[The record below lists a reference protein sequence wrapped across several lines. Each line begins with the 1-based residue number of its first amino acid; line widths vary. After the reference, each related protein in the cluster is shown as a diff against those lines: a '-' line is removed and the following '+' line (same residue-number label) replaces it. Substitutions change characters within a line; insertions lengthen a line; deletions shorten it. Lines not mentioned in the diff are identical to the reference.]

1 MGFKI
6 FWSGQF
12 PPKRGYNLYTE
23 IAHNADIGG
32 RSNLQV
38 ASWREAV
45 DLIELDGDPRFR
57 AIAHRELAEAATAA
71 HLSQV
76 AERNYEEAARLFA
89 AAPRT
94 EASRNSSLELE
105 VRTARLEG
113 EQGKSDDAIA
123 RLTRIQDQIRSLSN
137 NYVAEMFYSTLGG
150 LQLRMHREAD
160 AEQALRTALAL
171 AEQRLATLKSEAE
184 RANWSKDSA
193 LTYLALVEAE
203 LAQGR
208 AQDALATYEWYLAA
222 PRRMATGSRP
232 RRTLTNPPL
241 AGPSQGASWGTLLT
255 KETVLAYAVLPDG
268 LAIWAYDDHNFNA
281 SWSPKP
287 TNDLREL
294 AGRFHDLSSDPGS
307 ELSALRRDARSLY
320 ELLIAP
326 VEQHLAPGRALVIE
340 ADGWLARVPF
350 EALLDAND
358 HYLIER
364 GPIVHSLGQDSQAR
378 LSTNTGISRD
388 LPALV
393 VGSSVSSSADGLVP
407 IPDVV
412 AEADAVAGGF
422 HSARV
427 LKGRDATLSAVIG
440 ELPGAAIFHFAGH
453 SLSTPGRTGLMLA
466 GKTEGEDADAIRLM
480 DADTVRQLRLENL
493 RLAVLSACSTANGS
507 SGSNGFDSVTDAFL
521 RAGVP
526 HVVASRWPV
535 DSDATRGFV
544 QDFYRNALVGQTV
557 SDAIRLT
564 SLRMLA
570 NRDTSHPY
578 YWAAFVAYGRL

>member
-1 MGFKI
+1 
-6 FWSGQF
+6 
-12 PPKRGYNLYTE
+12 
-23 IAHNADIGG
+23 
-32 RSNLQV
+32 
-38 ASWREAV
+38 
-45 DLIELDGDPRFR
+45 
-57 AIAHRELAEAATAA
+57 
-71 HLSQV
+71 
-76 AERNYEEAARLFA
+76 
-89 AAPRT
+89 
-94 EASRNSSLELE
+94 
-105 VRTARLEG
+105 
-113 EQGKSDDAIA
+113 
-123 RLTRIQDQIRSLSN
+123 
-137 NYVAEMFYSTLGG
+137 
-150 LQLRMHREAD
+150 
-160 AEQALRTALAL
+160 
-171 AEQRLATLKSEAE
+171 
-184 RANWSKDSA
+184 
-193 LTYLALVEAE
+193 
-203 LAQGR
+203 
-208 AQDALATYEWYLAA
+208 
-222 PRRMATGSRP
+222 
-232 RRTLTNPPL
+232 
-241 AGPSQGASWGTLLT
+241 
-255 KETVLAYAVLPDG
+255 

-557 SDAIRLT
+557 SDALRLT